1 MTETNNSPTESNN
14 GFVFP
19 YDPTTVG
26 RVIPKKFAE
35 PKYNKEGEFT
45 IGNTM
50 CQWITSDTTAEIRP

>member
-1 MTETNNSPTESNN
+1 MTDSPTESNN

-35 PKYNKEGEFT
+35 PKYNTAGEIT